1 MKKTGNMISDAL
13 IIRLLMLEWNFIYW
27 KSLMKI
33 VKNFHILLMIWPFLC
48 TTTLIQKSLLIL
60 KSQKKKF
67 QNLNLKIWD
76 HNLQFLIS
84 SLLAFLKRIKVRRI
98 RLTSWKIRRIWRWT
112 KLLRIFNKHHFSSS
126 KIEAREWIHKNPFKL
141 ISNSIHKSHSN
152 TNPS

>member
-13 IIRLLMLEWNFIYW
+13 IIRLLMLEWNFINW
-27 KSLMKI
+27 NSLMKI

-48 TTTLIQKSLLIL
+48 TITLIQKSLLIL

-84 SLLAFLKRIKVRRI
+84 SLLAFLNGIKVRRI
-98 RLTSWKIRRIWRWT
+98 RLTLWKRMSVWRWT
-112 KLLRIFNKHHFSSS
+112 KYFKILIQHHFSSS
-126 KIEAREWIHKNPFKL
+126 KIEARDWIHKNLFKL
-141 ISNSIHKSHSN
+141 ISNSIHKSHRS